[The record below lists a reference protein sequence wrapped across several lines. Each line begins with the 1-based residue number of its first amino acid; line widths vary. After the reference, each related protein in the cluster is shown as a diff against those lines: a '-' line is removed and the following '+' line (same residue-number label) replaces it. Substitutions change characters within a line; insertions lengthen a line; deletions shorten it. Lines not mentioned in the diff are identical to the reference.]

1 MEKTKIYKGIDLL
14 EKILEFV
21 ALTPNQNEWNYIALK
36 TNEPRLVRLKQ
47 IHALLKAFLLIEKTN
62 LFEKVNQYFNPNL
75 SNEINAVLQGIFIEK
90 RTIEDYEE
98 LAQFAQNYLQKKE
111 FDTKRPIRLIELQF
125 IYPKMIDFKI
135 KLKAILEFNSGW
147 LEASSP
153 FSIFHI
159 MLTNSISSNLE
170 NTFEELDQTLE
181 LFINPKKLQF
191 TEQEL
196 IDKYNFPKEDL
207 HQIDLDNW

>member
-1 MEKTKIYKGIDLL
+1 
-14 EKILEFV
+14 
-21 ALTPNQNEWNYIALK
+21 
-36 TNEPRLVRLKQ
+36 
-47 IHALLKAFLLIEKTN
+47 
-62 LFEKVNQYFNPNL
+62 
-75 SNEINAVLQGIFIEK
+75 
-90 RTIEDYEE
+90 
-98 LAQFAQNYLQKKE
+98 
-111 FDTKRPIRLIELQF
+111 
-125 IYPKMIDFKI
+125 
-135 KLKAILEFNSGW
+135 
-147 LEASSP
+147 
-153 FSIFHI
+153 